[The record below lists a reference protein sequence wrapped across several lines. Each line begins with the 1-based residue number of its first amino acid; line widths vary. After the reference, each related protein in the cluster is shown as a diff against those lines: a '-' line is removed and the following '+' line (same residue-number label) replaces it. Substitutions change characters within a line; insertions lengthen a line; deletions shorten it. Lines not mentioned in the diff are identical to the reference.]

1 MSNNTTRTISCRSYA
16 PTTGSGFRVEAV
28 SALTSSDKP
37 REQENTTKAEQ
48 ALRLA
53 STCDASQES
62 LILVPNTGTKNN
74 AKSLMFILFHNERK
88 VKEVKVN
95 RLREPF

>member
-1 MSNNTTRTISCRSYA
+1 MD
-16 PTTGSGFRVEAV
+16 SGFRIGTV

-48 ALRLA
+48 ALRLI
-53 STCDASQES
+53 STCDVSQES
-62 LILVPNTGTKNN
+62 LILVFNAGTKNN
-74 AKSLMFILFHNERK
+74 AKSLILFHNVRK
-88 VKEVKVN
+88 MKKVMVD